1 MQEKKNSP
9 KNLERERERGS
20 FLWWEKIMHRIEE
33 IVAIKSTFVYVKGL
47 ENKQKLVKSHSL
59 ISKLS
64 TIKQIMLC
72 NRINTKLSKSCYVIE

>member
-1 MQEKKNSP
+1 
-9 KNLERERERGS
+9 
-20 FLWWEKIMHRIEE
+20 MHRIEE

-64 TIKQIMLC
+64 TIK
-72 NRINTKLSKSCYVIE
+72 NHNV